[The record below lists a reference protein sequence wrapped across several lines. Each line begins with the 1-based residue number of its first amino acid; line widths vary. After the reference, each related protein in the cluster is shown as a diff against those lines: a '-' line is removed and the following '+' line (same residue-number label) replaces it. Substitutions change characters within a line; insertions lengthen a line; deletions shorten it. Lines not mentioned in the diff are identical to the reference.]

1 MNLFKNVKTKLFPG
15 YKPSSSEELVID
27 IIKSLLEDEKTECI
41 TAPISEKF
49 YVTNKKLNYYVK
61 VSYDTVVITNH
72 KFSYTLK
79 SPLKFHELLCNIV
92 LEYIEKDREEF
103 EKTVFENEIDLLTNI
118 KTNIKYNGDN

>member
-1 MNLFKNVKTKLFPG
+1 MNIFANLKKKVFPG
-15 YKPSSSEELVID
+15 YKPSSSEELIID
-27 IIKSLLEDEKTECI
+27 IVKSLLEDEKTECI

-72 KFSYTLK
+72 KFSYTVK

-92 LEYIEKDREEF
+92 LEYIEKDRDEF

>member
-1 MNLFKNVKTKLFPG
+1 MNPFKSLKKQLFPG

-61 VSYDTVVITNH
+61 ISYDTVVITNH